1 MGDAFNGDAATVR
14 GVEALIDVELA
25 RDRGLSVP
33 LSISYTWMRA
43 RFDSDIADTD
53 FFGPVGEGDPIPYIP
68 DHQLSATLGLLR
80 GPLEAHVGL
89 NYVDAVCVRAS
100 CGEFE
105 RTDDAFTV
113 DVALTWALNDRV
125 DLFARVE
132 NLTRFANPYSVVTP
146 MVRAPTRTVP
156 LHSEFASA
164 SSPTDSDAV

>member
-1 MGDAFNGDAATVR
+1 M
-14 GVEALIDVELA
+14 
-25 RDRGLSVP
+25 
-33 LSISYTWMRA
+33 
-43 RFDSDIADTD
+43 
-53 FFGPVGEGDPIPYIP
+53 GEGDPIPYIP

-132 NLTRFANPYSVVTP
+132 NLTRSQSILGRHPYGARPNKDRTAALG
-146 MVRAPTRTVP
+146 VR
-156 LHSEFASA
+156 LGF
-164 SSPTDSDAV
+164 